1 MKFKRIIIG
10 LLLITILAGGITMAI
25 PIFKNRELDK
35 SNLISCSYSI
45 GGGMMGGFSSLTIR
59 KNQDGSVN
67 YISKNAKTHAD
78 RIVTKTYS
86 ASDEDLQTIKKLV
99 IDYNMYSVSKKG
111 LNPIQALDGDTA
123 SMSFMFDNGQSFR
136 VSDNQDLSRAEMDK
150 FNDIVKVLSGLAKGE
165 AVVEIENHVLVLI
178 LDGYQI
184 AYTLIESNATEQLIE
199 NLDKCKFYRYEDSA
213 QVAVL
218 NKEIDTADLNK
229 TKQLIKGGL
238 YYDAN
243 NKELIF
249 AYDGCEYKEE
259 VYQIGEI
266 EDDYE
271 SSFELIKKMENREY
285 IIAKRK

>member
-1 MKFKRIIIG
+1 M
-10 LLLITILAGGITMAI
+10 
-25 PIFKNRELDK
+25 
-35 SNLISCSYSI
+35 
-45 GGGMMGGFSSLTIR
+45 
-59 KNQDGSVN
+59 
-67 YISKNAKTHAD
+67 
-78 RIVTKTYS
+78 
-86 ASDEDLQTIKKLV
+86 
-99 IDYNMYSVSKKG
+99 SKKG
-111 LNPIQALDGDTA
+111 LSPFQALDGDTA

-165 AVVEIENHVLVLI
+165 AVVEIENHVLALI

-199 NLDKCKFYRYEDSA
+199 NLDKCEFYRYEDYA

-243 NKELIF
+243 NKELVF

-266 EDDYE
+266 
-271 SSFELIKKMENREY
+271 
-285 IIAKRK
+285 